1 MKYNEISYSNIK
13 LENLSINPNLFKKGY
28 APWIRWESETSSLG
42 KTFRHYGFYPSFLSL
57 FINSDHAVHS
67 ESKIWPNEINSKY
80 PYITWNFRKYKKL
93 LKLKINAFYVRH
105 PWVFYKRKINF
116 LKKDKKGTIFFFPH
130 SGQSSKPIIKD
141 LDEFILEIKNINK
154 KYHPISIC
162 LLFTDI
168 EKKIHI
174 KLRKYKIPLI
184 TAGHIN
190 NINFVDNFY
199 KMISLFKYA
208 AAPKTN
214 FIGSSFFYCIDFG
227 MPYFFIGKKDLKYMN
242 LGNFLKDK
250 VIKINSFYDKID
262 RKKIFFLK
270 KKFNKPYELLLKKEQ
285 ILITRFLGKDST
297 INRLQFSLILWK
309 NFFINLHIFLSVF
322 LKEIIKKILMK

>member
-1 MKYNEISYSNIK
+1 MSTTPIQYLLLNAVSVCYS
-13 LENLSINPNLFKKGY
+13 
-28 APWIRWESETSSLG
+28 
-42 KTFRHYGFYPSFLSL
+42 
-57 FINSDHAVHS
+57 
-67 ESKIWPNEINSKY
+67 
-80 PYITWNFRKYKKL
+80 PYYIAN
-93 LKLKINAFYVRH
+93 V
-105 PWVFYKRKINF
+105 F
-116 LKKDKKGTIFFFPH
+116 LKKEIAQVIEIRTHHNTNI
-130 SGQSSKPIIKD
+130 SV
-141 LDEFILEIKNINK
+141 LDEDPQFWYQKCTQSVLLQVRWMDTEAAFKFIQSIRDANVVVNETLWYEDDEPKTVVVYPTATSQPWFALEGNLNNFHYEYPRHIIWTNPEYQVNINK

-208 AAPKTN
+208 AAPKTI

-262 RKKIFFLK
+262 RKKMFFLK
-270 KKFNKPYELLLKKEQ
+270 KKFNKPNELLLKKEQ
-285 ILITRFLGKDST
+285 ILITRFLGKDSN